1 METATGTI
9 GVVIVTYNA
18 GSVIRDCLHSLYKS
32 RGPRLKVVIVD
43 NASMDDTRDAIRRW
57 ARTIREFAELP
68 PGQDDSAP
76 VAAAD
81 YLLVCASI
89 NAGFAAGVNIGLRH
103 LRCQPDIDLFW
114 ILNPDIRVR
123 SDAAERYAR
132 RAGEVGTFA
141 LMGGRTLYVHPKGTI
156 QSDGGKLN
164 TWTGMCANANL
175 GRPACETSYPTATQ
189 FDYIP
194 GANIV
199 ASRAFLDSVGLMD
212 ESYFLYYEEVDWASR
227 RGALDLV
234 YAPGAIVE
242 HHGGTA
248 IGSPTLGKTQ
258 GTSFANY
265 FNYRSRMRYMRR
277 FFPWRLPVV
286 YIYSILKVVRLVA
299 LGFHDE
305 AHGAFRG
312 LHDLPP
318 PLNVRRRLTDDAARI
333 AFGE

>member
-9 GVVIVTYNA
+9 GVVIVAFNA
-18 GSVIRDCLHSLYKS
+18 ESVIRDCLHSLYQS
-32 RGPRLKVVIVD
+32 RGPQLKIVIVD
-43 NASMDDTRDAIRRW
+43 NASTDDTRDVIRHW
-57 ARTIREFAELP
+57 ASTIPEFAEMSSH
-68 PGQDDSAP
+68 QEASTP
-76 VAAAD
+76 VEAAD
-81 YLLVCASI
+81 YLLVCAAI

-103 LRCQPDIDLFW
+103 LRSQPDIDLFW

-123 SDAAERYAR
+123 PDAAECFAR
-132 RAGEVGTFA
+132 RAGEVGTFS
-141 LMGGRTLYVHPKGTI
+141 LMGGRTLYINPKDTI
-156 QSDGGKLN
+156 QSDGGHLN
-164 TWTGMCANANL
+164 TWTGMCASANL
-175 GRPACETSYPTATQ
+175 GRPASDTSYPSASQ

-199 ASRAFLDSVGLMD
+199 ASRAFIDSVGLMD

-227 RGALDLV
+227 RGALSLA

-242 HHGGTA
+242 HHGGSA

-265 FNYRSRMRYMRR
+265 FNYRSRMRFMRR

-286 YIYSILKVVRLVA
+286 YIYSILKVVRLA
-299 LGFHDE
+299 MQGFYEE
-305 AHGAFRG
+305 ADGAFRG

-318 PLNVRRRLTDDAARI
+318 PTNVRRRLTEEAARI
-333 AFGE
+333 AFEE